1 VKPLTRLEFLKVLA
15 IGAHPDDVELGCGAT
30 LALLKKKKHEVS
42 ILVLSKGEASGD
54 PRTRQEECCQS
65 ATTLGV
71 DELYFGDLKDT
82 KIDDGIDSI
91 RVIETILDQTSSEL
105 VFGHS
110 PKDRHQDHRNAGLA
124 SMSAARNV
132 KSVLLYESPTALR
145 DFCPQVFVDVTST
158 FDIKLKA
165 LDAFGPRTSEICF
178 HCRGD
183 QSASARANDE
193 AEKLPV
199 ISNAIEGL
207 ARYRGFQAGIA
218 LSEAF
223 EVGRLLMEFYEEP
236 GRM

>member
-1 VKPLTRLEFLKVLA
+1 MRLESLKVLA

-30 LALLKKKKHEVS
+30 LALLKNRKHEVS

-54 PRTRQEECCQS
+54 PRTREQECSLS
-65 ATTLGV
+65 ASILGV
-71 DELYFGDLKDT
+71 DQLYFGDLKDT
-82 KIDDGIDSI
+82 EIHDGIDSI
-91 RVIETILDQTSSEL
+91 RAIERIVDQTSSEL

-124 SMSAARNV
+124 TMSAARNV

-165 LDAFGPRTSEICF
+165 LDAFGPRTSKIYLYSS
-178 HCRGD
+178 RD
-183 QSASARANDE
+183 QSANDQ

-223 EVGRLLMEFYEEP
+223 EVGKLLMEINEESTS
-236 GRM
+236 M